1 MLNLPS
7 LDHSAHE
14 ILSYIAIKG
23 PVTMYRVARD
33 LSYHF
38 SHTYRKAYKLEKL
51 GLIKKVDN
59 GRAALYEATL
69 GGYVYCYLAGIEPRK
84 VVVSK
89 ISKMLGL
96 DHFSVEEVESFLKL
110 YISAA
115 DHYAPLGGFVT
126 MVSYLLERCGW
137 EVERC
142 AKLGEKELI
151 LATRVISYGII
162 SLIRRF
168 YAQSLIIT
176 GRDYFVVYDVEKM
189 RLLAAHCRL
198 CGRDKYCSLDPCPT
212 LRNEVE
218 PRLKVI
224 IQRGVA
230 RVGNWATND

>member
-1 MLNLPS
+1 
-7 LDHSAHE
+7 
-14 ILSYIAIKG
+14 
-23 PVTMYRVARD
+23 
-33 LSYHF
+33 
-38 SHTYRKAYKLEKL
+38 
-51 GLIKKVDN
+51 
-59 GRAALYEATL
+59 
-69 GGYVYCYLAGIEPRK
+69 
-84 VVVSK
+84 
-89 ISKMLGL
+89 
-96 DHFSVEEVESFLKL
+96 
-110 YISAA
+110 
-115 DHYAPLGGFVT
+115 
-126 MVSYLLERCGW
+126 VSYLLERCGW